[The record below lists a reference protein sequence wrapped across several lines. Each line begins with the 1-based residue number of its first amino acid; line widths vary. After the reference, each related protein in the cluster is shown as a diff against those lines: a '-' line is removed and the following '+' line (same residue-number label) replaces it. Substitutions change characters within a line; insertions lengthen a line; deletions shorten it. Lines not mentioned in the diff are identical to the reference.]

1 MLLCLDLLQSRLK
14 SMEIFPL
21 SLLGFE
27 PNYTALKA
35 WDTRQKDGRKT
46 RTECLRESHTNAQAV
61 PPGIQED
68 IATAAGR
75 GLCVRGSTRDL
86 PKEASRRAVSPRS
99 IPALGE
105 VPSSTG
111 SGQDMTDRMG
121 WRPQCQPHCL
131 ARHWQHPW
139 QWEKGTQPA
148 PAMLAAAGCQH
159 CALLVLT
166 FVYFHRIEQKMTANK
181 LPASDLLLPCP
192 LKLN

>member
-1 MLLCLDLLQSRLK
+1 MGIPYKCTSGSSWHPGGHCHGRWQRTLCQRKYQRPSQG
-14 SMEIFPL
+14 SI
-21 SLLGFE
+21 
-27 PNYTALKA
+27 KA
-35 WDTRQKDGRKT
+35 
-46 RTECLRESHTNAQAV
+46 
-61 PPGIQED
+61 
-68 IATAAGR
+68 
-75 GLCVRGSTRDL
+75 
-86 PKEASRRAVSPRS
+86 RS
-99 IPALGE
+99 QPTLH
-105 VPSSTG
+105 PSTG
-111 SGQDMTDRMG
+111 RSAQLYRVRSGHDGWDGMG

-131 ARHWQHPW
+131 ARPWQHPW

>member
-111 SGQDMTDRMG
+111 SGQDMTDGMG
-121 WRPQCQPHCL
+121 WDGGPSASPTAWPGTGSTHGSGRRERSRHRRCWLPRDVSTARCL
-131 ARHWQHPW
+131 SSRLFIFT
-139 QWEKGTQPA
+139 G
-148 PAMLAAAGCQH
+148 
-159 CALLVLT
+159 
-166 FVYFHRIEQKMTANK
+166 
-181 LPASDLLLPCP
+181 
-192 LKLN
+192 